1 MTRKVL
7 LIFFFTEFKKVKYVK
22 TSNLLTGATEKSE
35 EEIRKSESM
44 KDEILSHWHPNITIN
59 LVTDQTNWVKGTVP
73 PPLDEYVQ
81 FLPSG
86 QTYLP
91 VVYYNDYWN
100 MMRDYQPLNN
110 TIKELELYITYQ
122 PLSLFKWQL
131 VSGIF

>member
-1 MTRKVL
+1 
-7 LIFFFTEFKKVKYVK
+7 
-22 TSNLLTGATEKSE
+22 
-35 EEIRKSESM
+35 M

-131 VSGIF
+131 VSGIFLIIYIICFYLMIHCLNWNISLDLV